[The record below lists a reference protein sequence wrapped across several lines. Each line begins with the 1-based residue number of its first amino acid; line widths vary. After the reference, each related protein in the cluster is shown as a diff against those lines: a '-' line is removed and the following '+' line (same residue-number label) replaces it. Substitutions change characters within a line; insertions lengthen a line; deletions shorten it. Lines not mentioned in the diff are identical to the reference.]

1 VNQKPSFWTDFPE
14 TAGDIE
20 KVSVII
26 EETCDSQNPVVK
38 EGLSGLF
45 DGKGKLLRPGLLLIA
60 AGFGKKQEKHYKLAA
75 CLEMLH
81 IATLI
86 HDDVID
92 DSPLRR
98 GLPAVHTRFGKR
110 DAVLIGDYLLSKC
123 FLLAAEY
130 TSPQNAVY
138 LGRLISRMCSMEIEQ
153 HASRFVSDLGRRRY
167 LRKIMGKSAILF
179 TLACHVGADEAK
191 APRQTAELL
200 RRVGY
205 NIGMAF
211 QIIDDIL
218 DYAGDTST
226 LRKPLGNDI
235 KEGLV
240 TLPLIESVSRDE
252 TGKLKAL
259 FSESSFTVK
268 NCDEVISLVKKSRGV
283 EAAYSFAEVYTNR
296 ALREISLLPKGRGQE
311 TLEKITKRLLSR
323 DT

>member
-1 VNQKPSFWTDFPE
+1 MADDLERVF
-14 TAGDIE
+14 A
-20 KVSVII
+20 II
-26 EETCDSQNPVVK
+26 EETCASQNSVIK

-45 DGKGKLLRPGLLLIA
+45 DGKGKLLRPGFLLIA
-60 AGFGKKQEKHYKLAA
+60 AGFGRKQEKHYKLAS
-75 CLEMLH
+75 CLEILH
-81 IATLI
+81 MATLI

-138 LGRLISRMCSMEIEQ
+138 LGRLMSRMCSMEIEQ
-153 HASRFVSDLGRRRY
+153 HASRFVSDLGLRRY

-191 APRQTAELL
+191 VPRQTTERL
-200 RRVGY
+200 RRAGY

-211 QIIDDIL
+211 QIVDDIL
-218 DYAGDTST
+218 DYTGDPSI

-240 TLPLIESVSRDE
+240 TLPLIEAVPRDG
-252 TGKLKAL
+252 TGRLKAL
-259 FSESSFTVK
+259 FSKPSFTVEDS
-268 NCDEVISLVKKSRGV
+268 NEIISLVNKSGGV
-283 EAAYSFAEVYTNR
+283 EAARSFAEIYTNR
-296 ALREISLLPKGRGQE
+296 ALREISFLPNRKGRKMF
-311 TLEKITKRLLSR
+311 EKITKRLLSR
-323 DT
+323 DR